1 MLMHK
6 GWPKSLVVQISAVML
21 IGILSIL
28 MISTQIYFNE
38 RDRALNISSS
48 GNTLSRLSALIGVLS
63 NTPDSLHQGVIE
75 ASQGRGFILSVESAP
90 LVLENKRPDL
100 QAKLK
105 RSLHAR
111 LNAEIEDIRIISVK
125 VDKQRMIM
133 RMHKQH
139 SEMGNRMKREKLNKF
154 ERNIKLSGSIL
165 LSKNKWLNF
174 SSVVDE
180 KSLQIPLQT
189 LLMILFATVLILASM
204 VWVIKRALLP
214 VKALAVS
221 AERVGNERDFSKMPL
236 KGPSEII
243 PTIVAFNT
251 MQSQLSR
258 FINDRTKMLAAI
270 SHDLRTP
277 ITSLRLRLEFIE
289 AGQDKDQMLAT
300 ISQMEAMIKATLN
313 FAKEDAQQEGKQS
326 IELVSLLETI
336 IDDYQDQGANITLVS
351 PDKLVFRLWPSAIRR
366 VLENL
371 INNSLRYGK
380 DSEGNVSVAVECL
393 QTKTHLVI
401 KISDDGKGIEEGSL
415 CEVMKPFVRLDKARD
430 TSEASVG
437 LGLAISQSI
446 VQSHGG
452 TLLLSNKKTGGLCV
466 EISLPH

>member
-270 SHDLRTP
+270 SH
-277 ITSLRLRLEFIE
+277 
-289 AGQDKDQMLAT
+289 
-300 ISQMEAMIKATLN
+300 
-313 FAKEDAQQEGKQS
+313 
-326 IELVSLLETI
+326 
-336 IDDYQDQGANITLVS
+336 
-351 PDKLVFRLWPSAIRR
+351 
-366 VLENL
+366 
-371 INNSLRYGK
+371 
-380 DSEGNVSVAVECL
+380 
-393 QTKTHLVI
+393 
-401 KISDDGKGIEEGSL
+401 
-415 CEVMKPFVRLDKARD
+415 
-430 TSEASVG
+430 
-437 LGLAISQSI
+437 
-446 VQSHGG
+446 
-452 TLLLSNKKTGGLCV
+452 
-466 EISLPH
+466 